1 MRYLKI
7 ILTIIALLLAVQVAA
22 RILPS
27 ARAGGAQAVNI
38 AEVGGKTIM
47 LYGGSVAGIPVYITN
62 K

>member
-27 ARAGGAQAVNI
+27 ARAVSAQDVNI
-38 AEVGGKTIM
+38 AAVGGKTIM
-47 LYGGSVAGIPVYITN
+47 LYGGSVSGIPVYITN